1 MPASGPRTPSD
12 DKPIPPPLTR
22 LGHPASFVPAVRLKT
37 ERAKNPRNTVAR
49 LWPYLKRHRGALVAS
64 TITAIVAV
72 SLDISTPFLIGRAI
86 DRYLI
91 PRNMTGLKHIATL
104 LLMVYAS
111 SAALGLLQSYVM
123 TSVSQKVVRDI
134 RADLFGKIQ
143 QLPLRFFDQR
153 SHGDLMSRLTNDLDS
168 LNQVLGLSVT
178 QLASGFL
185 SMAGVLCIMLFLN
198 PYLTV
203 ACVLTSAMLILGV
216 NRWIAKKIRQ
226 AFRLQQAALGRL
238 NGFVEETVVGQKTVK
253 LYHHEQQSIEQFSQ
267 ANQALL
273 HDSRKA
279 QIFGGLT
286 GPMAYFSGDLGQV
299 VVAFT
304 GGILAVRGLAT
315 IGTVASFASYTRQF
329 SRPLNEMANLYNQ
342 ILSALAGAERVFQII
357 DESPE
362 VDAQPAAGGNAIRGE
377 VVFHNVSFSYE
388 PGNPVLSDVSL
399 HLAQGTT
406 VAIIGATGSGKTT
419 IVNLLTRFH
428 EIESGSILID
438 GQDIRDIP
446 KDELRQQIG
455 VVLQDTFLFHGTV
468 RDNIRYGR
476 LDASDDEVARS
487 AKLANADV
495 FIHRLPN
502 GYDTMLSERGSNLSH
517 GQRQLLSIA
526 RTILADPRILVLDE
540 ATSSVD
546 TRTEKH
552 IQVAMRRLMAGRTC
566 LVIAHRLSTVRD
578 ADAIVVLQ
586 QGRIVRRG
594 THKELFQHEVGPVA
608 ASEFDSAEKSP
619 PRASSQGTP

>member
-1 MPASGPRTPSD
+1 MPCENARG
-12 DKPIPPPLTR
+12 
-22 LGHPASFVPAVRLKT
+22 
-37 ERAKNPRNTVAR
+37 TVQR
-49 LWPYLKRHRGALVAS
+49 LWPYMRRHRGALVAS
-64 TITAIVAV
+64 SATAIVAV
-72 SLDISTPFLIGRAI
+72 SLDLSAPFLIGRAI

-91 PRNMTGLKHIATL
+91 PRDMAGLKHIATL
-104 LLMVYAS
+104 LLLVYAS

-123 TSVSQKVVRDI
+123 TAVSQKVVRDI
-134 RADLFGKIQ
+134 RAELFGKIQ
-143 QLPLRFFDQR
+143 RLPLRFFDQR

-178 QLASGFL
+178 QLATGFL
-185 SMAGVLCIMLFLN
+185 SMAGVLCIMLYLN
-198 PYLTV
+198 PYLTG
-203 ACVLTSAMLILGV
+203 ACVLTSALLILGI

-238 NGFVEETVVGQKTVK
+238 NGFVEETLVGQKTVK
-253 LYHHEQQSIEQFSQ
+253 VYHHEQQSIEQFGQ

-273 HDSRKA
+273 KDSRKA

-286 GPMAYFSGDLGQV
+286 GPMAYLSGDLGQV
-299 VVAFT
+299 VVAFA
-304 GGILAVRGLAT
+304 GGMLAVRGMAT

-362 VDAQPAAGGNAIRGE
+362 VDAQSVTGGNAIRGE
-377 VVFHNVSFSYE
+377 VVFHKVSFSYE
-388 PGNPVLSDVSL
+388 PGNPVLTDVSL
-399 HLAQGTT
+399 QLPQGTT

-419 IVNLLTRFH
+419 VVNLLTRFH
-428 EIESGSILID
+428 EVESGSITVD
-438 GQDIRDIP
+438 GKDIRHIP
-446 KDELRQQIG
+446 KDELRRQIG
-455 VVLQDTFLFHGTV
+455 VVLQDTFLFCGTV

-476 LDASDDEVARS
+476 LDASDEDVARA

-495 FIHRLPN
+495 FIHRLPS
-502 GYDTMLSERGSNLSH
+502 GYDTVLSERGSNLSH
-517 GQRQLLSIA
+517 GQRQLISIA

-594 THKELFQHEVGPVA
+594 NHKELFEQDDGA
-608 ASEFDSAEKSP
+608 AVVSEFGSP
-619 PRASSQGTP
+619 ERPSFRASSPGTP

>member
-1 MPASGPRTPSD
+1 MPASGPPTPPD
-12 DKPIPPPLTR
+12 DKPIPPPITR
-22 LGHPASFVPAVRLKT
+22 LGQPGSFVPGVRLKI
-37 ERAKNPRNTVAR
+37 ERAKNPRGTVQR
-49 LWPYLKRHRGALVAS
+49 LWPYLGRHRGALVAS
-64 TITAIVAV
+64 SATAIVAV
-72 SLDISTPFLIGRAI
+72 SLDLSAPFLIGRAI

-91 PRNMTGLKHIATL
+91 PRDMAGLKHIATL
-104 LLMVYAS
+104 LLLVYAS

-123 TSVSQKVVRDI
+123 TAVSQKVVRDI
-134 RADLFGKIQ
+134 RAELFGKIQ
-143 QLPLRFFDQR
+143 RLPLRFFDQR

-185 SMAGVLCIMLFLN
+185 SMAGVLCIMLYLN

-203 ACVLTSAMLILGV
+203 ACVLTSALLILGV

-253 LYHHEQQSIEQFSQ
+253 LYHHEQQSIAQFSQ

-273 HDSRKA
+273 NDSRKA

-299 VVAFT
+299 VVAFA
-304 GGILAVRGLAT
+304 GGVLAVRGMAT

-329 SRPLNEMANLYNQ
+329 SRPLNDMANLYNQ
-342 ILSALAGAERVFQII
+342 ILSALAGAERVFEII

-362 VDAQPAAGGNAIRGE
+362 VDAQPTTGGDTIRGE
-377 VVFHNVSFSYE
+377 VVFHKVSFCYE
-388 PGNPVLSDVSL
+388 PGRPVLTDVSL
-399 HLAQGTT
+399 HLPQGTT

-428 EIESGSILID
+428 EVESGSITVD
-438 GQDIRDIP
+438 GRDIRHIP
-446 KDELRQQIG
+446 KDELRRQIG
-455 VVLQDTFLFHGTV
+455 VVLQDTFLFCGTV

-476 LDASDDEVARS
+476 LDASDDDVAR
-487 AKLANADV
+487 AARMANADV
-495 FIHRLPN
+495 FIHRLPS
-502 GYDTMLSERGSNLSH
+502 GYDTVLSERGNNLSH
-517 GQRQLLSIA
+517 GQRQLISIA

-540 ATSSVD
+540 ATSSID
-546 TRTEKH
+546 TRTEKN

-586 QGRIVRRG
+586 QGRVVRRG
-594 THKELFQHEVGPVA
+594 THKELFEQDSGAVVV
-608 ASEFDSAEKSP
+608 SEFGSP
-619 PRASSQGTP
+619 KTPFSIASSPGTP

>member
-1 MPASGPRTPSD
+1 
-12 DKPIPPPLTR
+12 
-22 LGHPASFVPAVRLKT
+22 
-37 ERAKNPRNTVAR
+37 
-49 LWPYLKRHRGALVAS
+49 
-64 TITAIVAV
+64 
-72 SLDISTPFLIGRAI
+72 
-86 DRYLI
+86 
-91 PRNMTGLKHIATL
+91 
-104 LLMVYAS
+104 
-111 SAALGLLQSYVM
+111 
-123 TSVSQKVVRDI
+123 
-134 RADLFGKIQ
+134 
-143 QLPLRFFDQR
+143 
-153 SHGDLMSRLTNDLDS
+153 
-168 LNQVLGLSVT
+168 
-178 QLASGFL
+178 
-185 SMAGVLCIMLFLN
+185 MAGVLCIMIVLN

-203 ACVLTSAMLILGV
+203 ACVLISALLILGV

-253 LYHHEQQSIEQFSQ
+253 LYHHEQQSIAQFSQ

-273 HDSRKA
+273 NDSRKA

-299 VVAFT
+299 VVAFA
-304 GGILAVRGLAT
+304 GGVLAVRGLAT

-342 ILSALAGAERVFQII
+342 ILSALAGTERVFQVI
-357 DESPE
+357 DEAPE
-362 VDAQPAAGGNAIRGE
+362 VDAQPTTVASAIQGE
-377 VVFHNVSFSYE
+377 VVFHKVSFSYE
-388 PGNPVLSDVSL
+388 PGRPVLSDVSL
-399 HLAQGTT
+399 HLPQGTT

-428 EIESGSILID
+428 EVESGSITVD
-438 GQDIRDIP
+438 GRDLRHIP

-455 VVLQDTFLFHGTV
+455 VVLQDTFLFCGTV
-468 RDNIRYGR
+468 SDNIRYGR
-476 LDASDDEVARS
+476 LEASDDDVTRA

-495 FIHRLPN
+495 FIHRLPG
-502 GYDTMLSERGSNLSH
+502 GYDTLLSERGGNLSH
-517 GQRQLLSIA
+517 GQRQLISIA

-586 QGRIVRRG
+586 HGRIVRRG
-594 THKELFQHEVGPVA
+594 THKELFEQEEAPAA
-608 ASEFDSAEKSP
+608 ASKAVLPETPSF
-619 PRASSQGTP
+619 RASSPGTP

>member
-1 MPASGPRTPSD
+1 MPPS
-12 DKPIPPPLTR
+12 LTR
-22 LGHPASFVPAVRLKT
+22 LGQPGSFVPGVRLKT
-37 ERAKNPRNTVAR
+37 ERAKNPHGTVQR
-49 LWPYLKRHRGALVAS
+49 LWPYLRRHRGALVAS
-64 TITAIVAV
+64 SATAIVAV
-72 SLDISTPFLIGRAI
+72 SLDLSAPFLIGRAI

-91 PRNMTGLKHIATL
+91 PRDMAGLKHIVTL
-104 LLMVYAS
+104 LLLVYAS
-111 SAALGLLQSYVM
+111 SAALGLFQSYVM
-123 TSVSQKVVRDI
+123 TAVSQKVVRDI
-134 RADLFGKIQ
+134 RAELFGKIQ
-143 QLPLRFFDQR
+143 RLPLRFFDQR

-185 SMAGVLCIMLFLN
+185 SMAGVLCIMLYLN

-253 LYHHEQQSIEQFSQ
+253 VYHHEKQSIEQFSQ

-273 HDSRKA
+273 KDSRKA

-299 VVAFT
+299 LVAFA
-304 GGILAVRGLAT
+304 GGVLAVRGMAT

-329 SRPLNEMANLYNQ
+329 SRPLNEIANLYNQ

-362 VDAQPAAGGNAIRGE
+362 VDAHPATGGKAIRGE
-377 VVFHNVSFSYE
+377 VVFHKVSFCYE
-388 PGNPVLSDVSL
+388 PGSLVLTDVSL
-399 HLAQGTT
+399 HLPQGTT

-428 EIESGSILID
+428 EVESGSITVD
-438 GQDIRDIP
+438 GKDIRHIP
-446 KDELRQQIG
+446 KDELRRQIG
-455 VVLQDTFLFHGTV
+455 VVLQDTFLFCGTV

-476 LDASDDEVARS
+476 LDATDDAVARA

-495 FIHRLPN
+495 FIHRLPS
-502 GYDTMLSERGSNLSH
+502 GYDTVLSERGSNLSH

-594 THKELFQHEVGPVA
+594 TPQELFEHEDGAVP
-608 ASEFDSAEKSP
+608 ASEFGLAVNP
-619 PRASSQGTP
+619 AFRASSRGTP